1 MKLCGG
7 TLLTL
12 LCAVKRAPGN
22 RVTFLGMKGAC
33 SEAMML
39 AGLLKMICPE
49 YREDVSAA
57 FKTTASRYKNCRCDS
72 GMNLPMD
79 KSEFTAHFQR
89 RVLEQMPDV
98 LGEMELYCR
107 TFLRVEEADRME
119 WLTKG
124 ILSLIASDP
133 LARDKLVYCPDGKI
147 LRAGDVLEMKTICLP
162 VLLTGCLDYIVRHV
176 PYNTEGQE
184 TIERWIRAKDGVH
197 QAGVLSGTIGQ
208 SIRHPVCVE
217 MKIPE
222 AAPAGPAK
230 EACPDEP
237 GMREKNGPSADE
249 PGPKA
254 MTGSVGPQERSWDAL
269 PGAERFRTA
278 APKAA
283 GEAGTVQTFNGVNI
297 FSGACVGQV
306 QYVQMPAAGGGSLM
320 ELLSLDTGLYHLFV
334 TEGSLFQGN
343 TFSVAKTVSLNR
355 HIRQEIRE
363 HFLDLGPA
371 EQAEL
376 IRLPAVFAS
385 VNRGDRET
393 EAVHMAML
401 GRITA
406 IHVQSSVISFE
417 WKAFCP
423 FPQQLLNR
431 NESLFS
437 IWHAPAANELEEEH
451 WTIKPVSLIR
461 SLQTAGFDPYRSM
474 SAVQPW
480 N

>member
-12 LCAVKRAPGN
+12 LCAVKRTPIN
-22 RVTFLGMKGAC
+22 KVNFLGLRGSC

-49 YREDVSAA
+49 YREDLSAA
-57 FKTTASRYKNCRCDS
+57 FKTTASRYKNCQCNAGRD
-72 GMNLPMD
+72 LPLNR
-79 KSEFTAHFQR
+79 SSFTSQFHR
-89 RVLEQMPDV
+89 RVSERTREV
-98 LGEMELYCR
+98 LQEMELYCR
-107 TFLRVEEADRME
+107 TFLMVEKKDRME
-119 WLTKG
+119 WLAKS
-124 ILSLIASDP
+124 ILDLITSDP
-133 LARDKLVYCPDGKI
+133 LAREKLRMISPDGI
-147 LRAGDVLEMKTICLP
+147 LVRGEALPEMETICLP
-162 VLLTGCLDYIVRHV
+162 SLLTGCLDYIVECV

-184 TIERWIRAKDGVH
+184 TIENWLCAENEKYTGKVRCPF
-197 QAGVLSGTIGQ
+197 S
-208 SIRHPVCVE
+208 VE
-217 MKIPE
+217 TEIPKSDPDC
-222 AAPAGPAK
+222 PAGKEPA
-230 EACPDEP
+230 ETSGQGEINFGEVRQENRPA
-237 GMREKNGPSADE
+237 ADE
-249 PGPKA
+249 PGREEMPEP
-254 MTGSVGPQERSWDAL
+254 VGPHARENARN
-269 PGAERFRTA
+269 
-278 APKAA
+278 
-283 GEAGTVQTFNGVNI
+283 FNGINI
-297 FSGACVGQV
+297 FSGAHVGQI
-306 QYVQMPAAGGGSLM
+306 QYVQMPAAGGGSMM

-355 HIRQEIRE
+355 HIRQDIKE
-363 HFLDLGPA
+363 HFLELRPA

-376 IRLPAVFAS
+376 IRFPAVFAS

-423 FPQQLLNR
+423 FPQQILNR

-451 WTIKPVSLIR
+451 WTMKPVPLIR
-461 SLQTAGFDPYRSM
+461 SLQAAGFDPYRSM
-474 SAVQPW
+474 SAGQAW

>member
-12 LCAVKRAPGN
+12 LCAVKRTPIN
-22 RVTFLGMKGAC
+22 KVNFLGLRGSC

-49 YREDVSAA
+49 YREDLSAA
-57 FKTTASRYKNCRCDS
+57 FKTTASRYKNCQCNAGRD
-72 GMNLPMD
+72 LPLNR
-79 KSEFTAHFQR
+79 SSFTSQFHR
-89 RVLEQMPDV
+89 RVSERTREV
-98 LGEMELYCR
+98 LQEMELYCR
-107 TFLRVEEADRME
+107 TFLMVEKKDRME
-119 WLTKG
+119 WLAKS
-124 ILSLIASDP
+124 ILDLIASDP
-133 LARDKLVYCPDGKI
+133 LAREKLRMISPDGI
-147 LRAGDVLEMKTICLP
+147 PVRGEALPEMETICLP
-162 VLLTGCLDYIVRHV
+162 SLLTGCLDYIVECV

-184 TIERWIRAKDGVH
+184 TIENWLCAENEKYTGKVRCPF
-197 QAGVLSGTIGQ
+197 S
-208 SIRHPVCVE
+208 VE
-217 MKIPE
+217 TEIPKSDPDC
-222 AAPAGPAK
+222 PAGKEPA
-230 EACPDEP
+230 ETGGQGETNSGEVRQENRPA
-237 GMREKNGPSADE
+237 ADE
-249 PGPKA
+249 PGREEMSEP
-254 MTGSVGPQERSWDAL
+254 VGPQARENARN
-269 PGAERFRTA
+269 
-278 APKAA
+278 
-283 GEAGTVQTFNGVNI
+283 FNGINI
-297 FSGACVGQV
+297 FSGAHVGQI
-306 QYVQMPAAGGGSLM
+306 QYVQMPAAGGGSMM

-355 HIRQEIRE
+355 HIRQDIKE
-363 HFLDLGPA
+363 HFLELRPA

-376 IRLPAVFAS
+376 IRFPAVFAS

-423 FPQQLLNR
+423 FPQQILNR

-451 WTIKPVSLIR
+451 WTMKPVPLIR

-474 SAVQPW
+474 SAGQAW

>member
-12 LCAVKRAPGN
+12 LCAVKRTPIN
-22 RVTFLGMKGAC
+22 KVNFLGLRGSC

-49 YREDVSAA
+49 YREDLSAA
-57 FKTTASRYKNCRCDS
+57 FKTTASRYKNCQCNAGRD
-72 GMNLPMD
+72 LPLNM
-79 KSEFTAHFQR
+79 SSFTSQFHR
-89 RVLEQMPDV
+89 RVSERTREV
-98 LGEMELYCR
+98 LQEMELYCR
-107 TFLRVEEADRME
+107 TFLMVEKKDRME
-119 WLTKG
+119 WLAKS
-124 ILSLIASDP
+124 ILDLITSDP
-133 LARDKLVYCPDGKI
+133 LAREKLRMISPDGI
-147 LRAGDVLEMKTICLP
+147 PVRGEALPEMETICLP
-162 VLLTGCLDYIVRHV
+162 SLLTGCLDYIVECV

-184 TIERWIRAKDGVH
+184 TIENWLCAENEKYTGKVRCPF
-197 QAGVLSGTIGQ
+197 S
-208 SIRHPVCVE
+208 VE
-217 MKIPE
+217 TEIPKSDPDC
-222 AAPAGPAK
+222 PAGKEPTETGGQGEINFGEVRQENRPA
-230 EACPDEP
+230 
-237 GMREKNGPSADE
+237 ADE
-249 PGPKA
+249 PGREEMPEP
-254 MTGSVGPQERSWDAL
+254 VGPQARENARN
-269 PGAERFRTA
+269 
-278 APKAA
+278 
-283 GEAGTVQTFNGVNI
+283 FNGINI
-297 FSGACVGQV
+297 FSGAHVGQI
-306 QYVQMPAAGGGSLM
+306 QYVQMPAAGGGSMM

-355 HIRQEIRE
+355 HIRQDIKE
-363 HFLDLGPA
+363 HFLELRPA

-376 IRLPAVFAS
+376 IRFPAVFAS

-423 FPQQLLNR
+423 FPQQILNR

-451 WTIKPVSLIR
+451 WTMKPVPLIR
-461 SLQTAGFDPYRSM
+461 SLQTVGFDPYRSM
-474 SAVQPW
+474 SAVQAW

>member
-12 LCAVKRAPGN
+12 LCAVKRTPIN
-22 RVTFLGMKGAC
+22 KVNFLGLRGSC

-49 YREDVSAA
+49 YREDLSAA
-57 FKTTASRYKNCRCDS
+57 FKTTASRYKNCQCNAGRD
-72 GMNLPMD
+72 LPLNM
-79 KSEFTAHFQR
+79 SSFTSQFHR
-89 RVLEQMPDV
+89 RVSERTREV
-98 LGEMELYCR
+98 LQEMELYCR
-107 TFLRVEEADRME
+107 TFLMVEKKDRME
-119 WLTKG
+119 WLAKS
-124 ILSLIASDP
+124 ILDLITSDP
-133 LARDKLVYCPDGKI
+133 LAREKLRMISPDGI
-147 LRAGDVLEMKTICLP
+147 PVRGEALPEMETICLP
-162 VLLTGCLDYIVRHV
+162 SLLTGCLDYIVECV

-184 TIERWIRAKDGVH
+184 TIESWLCAENEKYTGKVRCPF
-197 QAGVLSGTIGQ
+197 S
-208 SIRHPVCVE
+208 VE
-217 MKIPE
+217 TEIPKSDPDC
-222 AAPAGPAK
+222 PAGKEPTETGGQGEINFGEVRQENRPA
-230 EACPDEP
+230 
-237 GMREKNGPSADE
+237 ADE
-249 PGPKA
+249 PGREEMPEP
-254 MTGSVGPQERSWDAL
+254 VGPQARENARN
-269 PGAERFRTA
+269 
-278 APKAA
+278 
-283 GEAGTVQTFNGVNI
+283 FNGINI
-297 FSGACVGQV
+297 FSGAHVGQI
-306 QYVQMPAAGGGSLM
+306 QYVQMPAAGGGSMM

-355 HIRQEIRE
+355 HIRQDIKE
-363 HFLDLGPA
+363 HFLELRPA

-376 IRLPAVFAS
+376 IRFPAVFAS

-423 FPQQLLNR
+423 FPQQILNR

-451 WTIKPVSLIR
+451 WTMKPVPLLR

-474 SAVQPW
+474 SAGQAW

>member
-12 LCAVKRAPGN
+12 LCAVKRTPIN
-22 RVTFLGMKGAC
+22 KVNFLGLRGSC

-49 YREDVSAA
+49 YREDLSAA
-57 FKTTASRYKNCRCDS
+57 FKTTASRYKNCQCNAGRD
-72 GMNLPMD
+72 LPLNR
-79 KSEFTAHFQR
+79 SSFTSQFHR
-89 RVLEQMPDV
+89 RVSERTREV
-98 LGEMELYCR
+98 LQEMELYCR
-107 TFLRVEEADRME
+107 TFLMVEKKDRME
-119 WLTKG
+119 WLAKS
-124 ILSLIASDP
+124 ILDLIASDP
-133 LARDKLVYCPDGKI
+133 LAREKLQMISPDGNPVRGEA
-147 LRAGDVLEMKTICLP
+147 LPEMETICLP
-162 VLLTGCLDYIVRHV
+162 SLLTGCLDYIVECV

-184 TIERWIRAKDGVH
+184 TIENWLCAENEKYTGKVRCPF
-197 QAGVLSGTIGQ
+197 S
-208 SIRHPVCVE
+208 VE
-217 MKIPE
+217 TEIPKSDPDC
-222 AAPAGPAK
+222 PAGKEPA
-230 EACPDEP
+230 ETGGQGETNSGEVRQENRPA
-237 GMREKNGPSADE
+237 ADE
-249 PGPKA
+249 PGREEMSEP
-254 MTGSVGPQERSWDAL
+254 VGPQARENARN
-269 PGAERFRTA
+269 
-278 APKAA
+278 
-283 GEAGTVQTFNGVNI
+283 FNGINI
-297 FSGACVGQV
+297 FSGAHVGQI
-306 QYVQMPAAGGGSLM
+306 QYVQMPAAGGGSMM

-355 HIRQEIRE
+355 HIRQDIKD
-363 HFLDLGPA
+363 HFLELRPA

-376 IRLPAVFAS
+376 IRFPAVFAS

-423 FPQQLLNR
+423 FPQQILNR

-451 WTIKPVSLIR
+451 WTMKPVPLIR

-474 SAVQPW
+474 SAGQAW

>member
-12 LCAVKRAPGN
+12 LCAVKRTPIN
-22 RVTFLGMKGAC
+22 KVNFLGLRGSC

-49 YREDVSAA
+49 YREDLSAA
-57 FKTTASRYKNCRCDS
+57 FKTTASRYKNCQCNAGRD
-72 GMNLPMD
+72 LPLNM
-79 KSEFTAHFQR
+79 SSFTSQFHR
-89 RVLEQMPDV
+89 RVSERTREV
-98 LGEMELYCR
+98 LQEMELYCR
-107 TFLRVEEADRME
+107 TFLMVEKKDRME
-119 WLTKG
+119 WLAKS
-124 ILSLIASDP
+124 ILDLITSDP
-133 LARDKLVYCPDGKI
+133 LAREKLRMISPDGI
-147 LRAGDVLEMKTICLP
+147 PVRGEALPEMETICLP
-162 VLLTGCLDYIVRHV
+162 SLLTGCLDYIVECV

-184 TIERWIRAKDGVH
+184 TIENWLCAENEKYTGKVRCPF
-197 QAGVLSGTIGQ
+197 S
-208 SIRHPVCVE
+208 VE
-217 MKIPE
+217 TEIPKSDPDC
-222 AAPAGPAK
+222 PAGKEPTETGGQGEINFGEVRQENRPA
-230 EACPDEP
+230 
-237 GMREKNGPSADE
+237 ADE
-249 PGPKA
+249 PGREEMPEP
-254 MTGSVGPQERSWDAL
+254 VGPQARENARN
-269 PGAERFRTA
+269 
-278 APKAA
+278 
-283 GEAGTVQTFNGVNI
+283 FNGINI
-297 FSGACVGQV
+297 FSGAHVGQI
-306 QYVQMPAAGGGSLM
+306 QYVQMPAAGGGSMM

-355 HIRQEIRE
+355 HIRQDIKE
-363 HFLDLGPA
+363 HFLELRPA

-376 IRLPAVFAS
+376 IRFPAVFAS

-423 FPQQLLNR
+423 FPQQILNR

-451 WTIKPVSLIR
+451 WTMKPVPLLR

-474 SAVQPW
+474 SAGQAW

>member
-12 LCAVKRAPGN
+12 LCAVKRTPIN
-22 RVTFLGMKGAC
+22 KVNFLGVRGSC

-49 YREDVSAA
+49 YREDLSAA
-57 FKTTASRYKNCRCDS
+57 FKTTASRYKNCQCNAGRD
-72 GMNLPMD
+72 LPLNM
-79 KSEFTAHFQR
+79 SSFTSQFHR
-89 RVLEQMPDV
+89 RVSERTREV
-98 LGEMELYCR
+98 LQEMELYCR
-107 TFLRVEEADRME
+107 TFLMVEKKDRME
-119 WLTKG
+119 WLAKS
-124 ILSLIASDP
+124 ILDLITSDP
-133 LARDKLVYCPDGKI
+133 LAREKLRMISPDGI
-147 LRAGDVLEMKTICLP
+147 PVRGEALPEMETICLP
-162 VLLTGCLDYIVRHV
+162 SLLTGCLDYIVECV

-184 TIERWIRAKDGVH
+184 TIESWLCAENEKYTGKVRCPF
-197 QAGVLSGTIGQ
+197 S
-208 SIRHPVCVE
+208 VE
-217 MKIPE
+217 TEIPKSDPDC
-222 AAPAGPAK
+222 PAGKEPTETGGQGEINFGEVRQENRPA
-230 EACPDEP
+230 
-237 GMREKNGPSADE
+237 ADE
-249 PGPKA
+249 PGREEMPEP
-254 MTGSVGPQERSWDAL
+254 VGPQARENARN
-269 PGAERFRTA
+269 
-278 APKAA
+278 
-283 GEAGTVQTFNGVNI
+283 FNGINI
-297 FSGACVGQV
+297 FSGAHVGQI
-306 QYVQMPAAGGGSLM
+306 QYVQMPAAGGGSMM

-355 HIRQEIRE
+355 HIRQDIKE
-363 HFLDLGPA
+363 HFLELRPA

-376 IRLPAVFAS
+376 IRFPAVFAS

-423 FPQQLLNR
+423 FPQQILNR

-451 WTIKPVSLIR
+451 WTMKPVPLLR

-474 SAVQPW
+474 SAGQAW

>member
-12 LCAVKRAPGN
+12 LCAVKRTPIN
-22 RVTFLGMKGAC
+22 KVNFLGLRGSC

-49 YREDVSAA
+49 YREDLSAA
-57 FKTTASRYKNCRCDS
+57 FKTTASRYKNCQCNAGRD
-72 GMNLPMD
+72 LPLNM
-79 KSEFTAHFQR
+79 SSFTSQFHR
-89 RVLEQMPDV
+89 RVSERTREV
-98 LGEMELYCR
+98 LQEMELYCR
-107 TFLRVEEADRME
+107 TFLMVEKKDRME
-119 WLTKG
+119 WLAKS
-124 ILSLIASDP
+124 ILDLIASDP
-133 LARDKLVYCPDGKI
+133 LAREKLRMISPDGI
-147 LRAGDVLEMKTICLP
+147 PVRGEALPEMETICLP
-162 VLLTGCLDYIVRHV
+162 SLLTGCLDYIVECV

-184 TIERWIRAKDGVH
+184 TIEDWLCAENEKYTGKVRCPF
-197 QAGVLSGTIGQ
+197 S
-208 SIRHPVCVE
+208 VE
-217 MKIPE
+217 TEIPKSDPDC
-222 AAPAGPAK
+222 PAGKEPAETGGQGETNSG
-230 EACPDEP
+230 EARQENRPA
-237 GMREKNGPSADE
+237 ADE
-249 PGPKA
+249 PGREEMSEP
-254 MTGSVGPQERSWDAL
+254 VGPQARENARN
-269 PGAERFRTA
+269 
-278 APKAA
+278 
-283 GEAGTVQTFNGVNI
+283 FNGINI
-297 FSGACVGQV
+297 FSGAHVGQI
-306 QYVQMPAAGGGSLM
+306 QYVQMPAAGGGSMM

-355 HIRQEIRE
+355 HIRQDIKE
-363 HFLDLGPA
+363 HFLELRPA

-376 IRLPAVFAS
+376 IRFPAVFAS

-423 FPQQLLNR
+423 FPQQILNR

-451 WTIKPVSLIR
+451 WTMKPVPLIR

-474 SAVQPW
+474 SAGQAW

>member
-12 LCAVKRAPGN
+12 LCAVKRTPIN
-22 RVTFLGMKGAC
+22 KVNFLGLRGSC

-49 YREDVSAA
+49 YREDLSAA
-57 FKTTASRYKNCRCDS
+57 FKTTASRYKNCQCNAGRD
-72 GMNLPMD
+72 LPLNR
-79 KSEFTAHFQR
+79 SSFTSQFHR
-89 RVLEQMPDV
+89 RVSERTREV
-98 LGEMELYCR
+98 LQEMELYCR
-107 TFLRVEEADRME
+107 TFLMVEKKDRME
-119 WLTKG
+119 WLAKS
-124 ILSLIASDP
+124 ILDLIASDP
-133 LARDKLVYCPDGKI
+133 LAREKLRMISPDGI
-147 LRAGDVLEMKTICLP
+147 PVRGEALPEMETICLP
-162 VLLTGCLDYIVRHV
+162 SLLTGCLDYIVECV

-184 TIERWIRAKDGVH
+184 TIEDWLCAENEKYTGKVRCPF
-197 QAGVLSGTIGQ
+197 S
-208 SIRHPVCVE
+208 VE
-217 MKIPE
+217 TEIPKSDPDC
-222 AAPAGPAK
+222 PAGKEPAETGGQGETNSG
-230 EACPDEP
+230 EARQENRPA
-237 GMREKNGPSADE
+237 ADE
-249 PGPKA
+249 PGREEMSEP
-254 MTGSVGPQERSWDAL
+254 VGPQARENARN
-269 PGAERFRTA
+269 
-278 APKAA
+278 
-283 GEAGTVQTFNGVNI
+283 FNGINI
-297 FSGACVGQV
+297 FSGAHVGQI
-306 QYVQMPAAGGGSLM
+306 QYVQMPAAGGGSMM

-423 FPQQLLNR
+423 FPQQILNR

-451 WTIKPVSLIR
+451 WTMKPVPLIR

-474 SAVQPW
+474 SAGQAW

>member
-12 LCAVKRAPGN
+12 LCAVKRTPIN
-22 RVTFLGMKGAC
+22 KVNFLGLRGSC

-49 YREDVSAA
+49 YREDLSAA
-57 FKTTASRYKNCRCDS
+57 FKTTASRYKNCQCNAGRD
-72 GMNLPMD
+72 LPLNR
-79 KSEFTAHFQR
+79 SSFTSQFHR
-89 RVLEQMPDV
+89 RVSERTREV
-98 LGEMELYCR
+98 LQEMELYCR
-107 TFLRVEEADRME
+107 TFLMVEKKERME
-119 WLTKG
+119 WLAKN
-124 ILSLIASDP
+124 ILDLIASDP
-133 LARDKLVYCPDGKI
+133 LAREKLRMISPDGI
-147 LRAGDVLEMKTICLP
+147 PVRGEALPEMETICLP
-162 VLLTGCLDYIVRHV
+162 SLLTGCLDYIVEYV

-184 TIERWIRAKDGVH
+184 TIENWLCAENEKYTGKVRCPF
-197 QAGVLSGTIGQ
+197 S
-208 SIRHPVCVE
+208 VE
-217 MKIPE
+217 TEIPKSDPDC
-222 AAPAGPAK
+222 PAGKEPA
-230 EACPDEP
+230 ETGGQGEINSGEVRQENRTA
-237 GMREKNGPSADE
+237 ADE
-249 PGPKA
+249 PGWEEKSEP
-254 MTGSVGPQERSWDAL
+254 VGPQARDNA
-269 PGAERFRTA
+269 RN
-278 APKAA
+278 
-283 GEAGTVQTFNGVNI
+283 FNGINI
-297 FSGACVGQV
+297 FSGAHVGQI
-306 QYVQMPAAGGGSLM
+306 QYVQMPAAGGGSMM

-355 HIRQEIRE
+355 HIRQDIKD
-363 HFLDLGPA
+363 HFLELRPA

-376 IRLPAVFAS
+376 IRFPAVFAS

-423 FPQQLLNR
+423 FPQQILNR

-451 WTIKPVSLIR
+451 WTMKPVPLIR

-474 SAVQPW
+474 SAGQAW

>member
-12 LCAVKRAPGN
+12 LCAVKRTPIN
-22 RVTFLGMKGAC
+22 KVNFLGLRGSC

-49 YREDVSAA
+49 YREDLSAA
-57 FKTTASRYKNCRCDS
+57 FKTTASRYKNCQCNAGRD
-72 GMNLPMD
+72 LPLNR
-79 KSEFTAHFQR
+79 SSFTSQFHR
-89 RVLEQMPDV
+89 RVSERTREV
-98 LGEMELYCR
+98 LQEMELYCR
-107 TFLRVEEADRME
+107 TFLMVEKKDRME
-119 WLTKG
+119 WLAKS
-124 ILSLIASDP
+124 ILDLITSDP
-133 LARDKLVYCPDGKI
+133 LAREKLRMISPDGI
-147 LRAGDVLEMKTICLP
+147 PVRGEALTEMETICLP
-162 VLLTGCLDYIVRHV
+162 SLLTGCLDYIVECV

-184 TIERWIRAKDGVH
+184 TIESWLCAENEKYTGKVRCPF
-197 QAGVLSGTIGQ
+197 S
-208 SIRHPVCVE
+208 VE
-217 MKIPE
+217 TEIPKSDPDC
-222 AAPAGPAK
+222 PAGKEPAETSGQGK
-230 EACPDEP
+230 INSGEVRQENRTA
-237 GMREKNGPSADE
+237 ADE
-249 PGPKA
+249 PGREEMPEP
-254 MTGSVGPQERSWDAL
+254 VGPQARENARN
-269 PGAERFRTA
+269 
-278 APKAA
+278 
-283 GEAGTVQTFNGVNI
+283 FNGINI
-297 FSGACVGQV
+297 FSGAHVGQI
-306 QYVQMPAAGGGSLM
+306 QYVQMPAAGVGSMM

-355 HIRQEIRE
+355 HIRQDIKE
-363 HFLDLGPA
+363 HFLELRPA

-376 IRLPAVFAS
+376 IRFPAVFAS

-423 FPQQLLNR
+423 FPQQILNR

-474 SAVQPW
+474 SAGQAW